1 MNKGTEKFKAVIQ
14 NYLVKRAEADEL
26 FAAQYLKPNKNIDDC
41 ITYILNTVYKSGCAG
56 FDDDE
61 VFSMAIHYYDEDGI
75 QIGTMPQC
83 SVVVNR
89 TVELTQEEQNEAR
102 QSAIRQLHEEAY
114 LSMKKKPVRNK
125 KEAEDKQL
133 SLF

>member
-1 MNKGTEKFKAVIQ
+1 MSL
-14 NYLVKRAEADEL
+14 YS
-26 FAAQYLKPNKNIDDC
+26 NILYRLRQSDLDNVLLWIKML
-41 ITYILNTVYKSGCAG
+41 ITSCDN
-56 FDDDE
+56 
-61 VFSMAIHYYDEDGI
+61 HYYDEDGI